1 MYYVY
6 NDDSNRFCINLNNF
20 INIIIKIIW
29 NGKTVTKE
37 FIDYWFYENLIKII
51 LNQIT
56 SILMNHLYH
65 IYHFNA
71 LVSTFNI
78 LE

>member
-37 FIDYWFYENLIKII
+37 FIDY
-51 LNQIT
+51 
-56 SILMNHLYH
+56 
-65 IYHFNA
+65 
-71 LVSTFNI
+71 
-78 LE
+78 